1 MKARAIDGAGDWQFG
16 RGIQSYR
23 TELDALKQSISTRL
37 KQWVGN
43 CFFALNDGVDWNNYL
58 DIGRKDRLDLNIR
71 RVILQ
76 TAGVLKISS
85 YESTINS
92 EDRSATITAHITTIY
107 GDLALEETV

>member
-1 MKARAIDGAGDWQFG
+1 MKVRALDTVGDWQFG
-16 RGIQSYR
+16 RGLQSYSSD
-23 TELDALKQSISTRL
+23 LDSLKQSISTRL

-43 CFFALNDGVDWNNYL
+43 CYFALEDGVDWNNYL

-85 YESTINS
+85 YASTINS
-92 EDRSATITAHITTIY
+92 ETRSATITAHITTIY